1 MQLTAEQ
8 VIRYA
13 LSVVERYR
21 TEPMQEMRTGN
32 DLMQAMANAPAGA
45 NAKSLFFKT
54 VGKKFSWNGLY
65 VEVYTDNWGGIKIS
79 CDWNLRHVD
88 CEDGVVF
95 VSINNKSAQL
105 FIHGAWED
113 SLASICQ

>member
-1 MQLTAEQ
+1 MQ
-8 VIRYA
+8 
-13 LSVVERYR
+13 
-21 TEPMQEMRTGN
+21 
-32 DLMQAMANAPAGA
+32 
-45 NAKSLFFKT
+45 
-54 VGKKFSWNGLY
+54 
-65 VEVYTDNWGGIKIS
+65 IS

-113 SLASICQ
+113 SLVSICQ